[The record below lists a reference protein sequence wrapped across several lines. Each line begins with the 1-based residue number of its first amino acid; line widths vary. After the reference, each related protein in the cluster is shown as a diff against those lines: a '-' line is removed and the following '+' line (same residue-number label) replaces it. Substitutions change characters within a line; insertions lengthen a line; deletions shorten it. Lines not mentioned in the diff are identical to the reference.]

1 MKTNSKFDEVKRNGK
16 QYLLQLRKSTDSDI
30 IEKLESQENKNGYLK
45 TLIRNDISGS
55 DSVELLENKITT
67 TGEKRLVLSY
77 ITELIKKDIQEEREE
92 EKLKS
97 IMLHTERETSETIRF
112 TDSVEL
118 EMRPSRTRC
127 SMDMTSRR
135 TNRIC
140 LSMVYQ
146 KKHTTTLFP

>member
-77 ITELIKKDIQEEREE
+77 ITELIKKDIQEKEE
-92 EKLKS
+92 
-97 IMLHTERETSETIRF
+97 TEE
-112 TDSVEL
+112 
-118 EMRPSRTRC
+118 
-127 SMDMTSRR
+127 
-135 TNRIC
+135 
-140 LSMVYQ
+140 
-146 KKHTTTLFP
+146 

>member
-77 ITELIKKDIQEEREE
+77 ITELIKKDIQEESEE
-92 EKLKS
+92 EK
-97 IMLHTERETSETIRF
+97 
-112 TDSVEL
+112 
-118 EMRPSRTRC
+118 
-127 SMDMTSRR
+127 
-135 TNRIC
+135 
-140 LSMVYQ
+140 
-146 KKHTTTLFP
+146 

>member
-55 DSVELLENKITT
+55 DSVELLEDKITT

-77 ITELIKKDIQEEREE
+77 ITELIKKDIQEKEDGEE
-92 EKLKS
+92 
-97 IMLHTERETSETIRF
+97 
-112 TDSVEL
+112 
-118 EMRPSRTRC
+118 
-127 SMDMTSRR
+127 
-135 TNRIC
+135 
-140 LSMVYQ
+140 
-146 KKHTTTLFP
+146 

>member
-1 MKTNSKFDEVKRNGK
+1 MATKQALADEKKRNVK
-16 QYLLQLRKSTDSDI
+16 QYIFVLRKIKDSDI

-92 EKLKS
+92 EK
-97 IMLHTERETSETIRF
+97 
-112 TDSVEL
+112 
-118 EMRPSRTRC
+118 
-127 SMDMTSRR
+127 
-135 TNRIC
+135 
-140 LSMVYQ
+140 
-146 KKHTTTLFP
+146 

>member
-77 ITELIKKDIQEEREE
+77 ITELIKKDIQEEKEE
-92 EKLKS
+92 
-97 IMLHTERETSETIRF
+97 TEE
-112 TDSVEL
+112 
-118 EMRPSRTRC
+118 
-127 SMDMTSRR
+127 
-135 TNRIC
+135 
-140 LSMVYQ
+140 
-146 KKHTTTLFP
+146 